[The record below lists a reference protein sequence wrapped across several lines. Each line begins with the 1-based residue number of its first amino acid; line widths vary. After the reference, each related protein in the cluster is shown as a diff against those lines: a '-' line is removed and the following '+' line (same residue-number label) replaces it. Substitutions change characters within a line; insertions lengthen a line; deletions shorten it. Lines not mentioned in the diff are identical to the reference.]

1 MRRAHRMS
9 VAACTIVLTTV
20 AVGLS
25 GCTPQPS
32 DAPPAAASTRS
43 TASASPA
50 PPADTGTGTGTQPG
64 PSSDTGPDVGRPAL
78 DGVDAATPD
87 CQPASSATLAA
98 VNATMTRPSYHPE
111 GDPFTMFSLTA
122 APDPEHAVWLL
133 VGTLPTGTSSDP
145 RLVAWAT
152 TTDPTRDTF
161 DGTLRSLSGA
171 TTQISSAP
179 ALHLPDLPN
188 PGSLPAPA
196 LACAAAPTR
205 G

>member
-1 MRRAHRMS
+1 M
-9 VAACTIVLTTV
+9 VLAV
-20 AVGLS
+20 LVVGLS
-25 GCTPQPS
+25 GCTPQPA
-32 DAPPAAASTRS
+32 DASLPAASAQS
-43 TASASPA
+43 TASASPT
-50 PPADTGTGTGTQPG
+50 PPAAAANAGSHADAEAGTGTDAATDTDASTDPDAGR
-64 PSSDTGPDVGRPAL
+64 SSAL
-78 DGVDAATPD
+78 DGADSSTPA
-87 CQPASSATLAA
+87 CQPASAATLAA

-111 GDPFTMFSLTA
+111 GDPFTMLSLTA

-145 RLVAWAT
+145 HLVAWAT

-161 DGTLRSLSGA
+161 DGALRSLSGT

-179 ALHLPDLPN
+179 ALLLPDLPG

-196 LACAAAPTR
+196 LACAASPTR

>member
-1 MRRAHRMS
+1 MS

-20 AVGLS
+20 ALGLS

-32 DAPPAAASTRS
+32 DASPAAASTQS

-50 PPADTGTGTGTQPG
+50 PPADTGTDP
-64 PSSDTGPDVGRPAL
+64 DAGPDSDAGRPAL
-78 DGVDAATPD
+78 DGVDSATPD
-87 CQPASSATLAA
+87 CQPASAATLAA

-111 GDPFTMFSLTA
+111 GDPFTLFSLTA

-133 VGTLPTGTSSDP
+133 VGTLPTGSSSDP

-152 TTDPTRDTF
+152 TTDPTGDTF

-179 ALHLPDLPN
+179 ALHLPDLPS
-188 PGSLPAPA
+188 PGSLPTPA
-196 LACAAAPTR
+196 LTCATAPTR